1 MKKNKWFLKCLVL
14 LAIVGGIAYSIPT
27 IQDQDLYGTL
37 IRLAIIPVMLAPW
50 ILRKLCK
57 VKISDNLE
65 TIYIIF
71 VFFAHFLGSIVD
83 LYHIIPSYDKVMHF
97 LSGVLSALLGFII
110 LIKMNR
116 YQKKN
121 VWFNIIF
128 MIAITLSIAALWEF
142 YEFTFDQLFGRD
154 AQNVITTGTG
164 DTMMDM
170 IMAFIG
176 SIFVSISYWY
186 ETKKKKK
193 FIVTNFIDEIEA

>member
-1 MKKNKWFLKCLVL
+1 MKKNKWFLKCLVV
-14 LAIVGGIAYSIPT
+14 LAIIGGIGYSIPT
-27 IQDQDLYGTL
+27 IQDQDLYATL
-37 IRLAIIPVMLAPW
+37 IRLSIIPVMLAPW
-50 ILRKLCK
+50 IVKKLFQ

-71 VFFAHFLGSIVD
+71 VFFAHFLGSIVN

-110 LIKMNR
+110 LIKMNH
-116 YQKKN
+116 YQKKKI
-121 VWFNIIF
+121 WFNILFI
-128 MIAITLSIAALWEF
+128 IAITLSIAALWEF
-142 YEFTFDQLFGRD
+142 YEFIFDQLFARD
-154 AQNVITTGTG
+154 AQNVLTTGTG

-176 SIFVSISYWY
+176 SIFVSISYWC

-193 FIVTNFIDEIEA
+193 FIVTDFISEIEA